1 MCPALDGQIMFDE
14 VAKGIMVIHE
24 DFKVYLGQ
32 DAYISKWPNSA
43 GQIVG

>member
-1 MCPALDGQIMFDE
+1 MDGQIMISD

-32 DAYISKWPNSA
+32 KAHISEGPIS
-43 GQIVG
+43 VG